1 MIHLSF
7 EMRSGSGSIRKLI
20 DFTAEGY
27 LILDG
32 YYPNESGE
40 ATVNDSFNLLVRGSD
55 SDDLTEKIRAIELAL
70 KYASEHK
77 SGPDGVWVMFAP
89 QDGEDTWQSRIVNG
103 TIFHDSRLS
112 VRWKQQ
118 RSRVQVV
125 IERNPYWETIEPVT
139 LLVDNSAG
147 EAGLT
152 ADIVNHEDAGA
163 GDDFYIEIDD
173 DQVEGV
179 LPTPAIIEFKNTVDS
194 ARTVENLYVAHFA
207 ASEPH
212 NPPTASGLI
221 LEGTGE
227 SDAGC
232 SSGTYKALSWSDE
245 NESQTASWSLAT
257 ADLRQRYYKF
267 VARFKDTFAYTDL
280 WLKIKLLSGSD
291 ILAETRWAL
300 MSASKS
306 LQVIGSIQIPPFRH
320 GNYIDIGNLTVG
332 LYEKRAGGSGTA
344 NLDFLAMMPQDSW
357 RKFGAISGLAYNE
370 TLMDNP
376 VEETLVTASG
386 ANYKVTH
393 MLDEGNPVMLQP
405 GVKNV
410 LYFLH
415 DCDDGSAA
423 IARTATVAVKCH
435 PRRLSV

>member
-7 EMRSGSGSIRKLI
+7 EMRSGSGSTRKLI
-20 DFTAEGY
+20 DFTSAGY

-32 YYPNESGE
+32 YYPNEGDEES
-40 ATVNDSFNLLVRGSD
+40 VNDSFTLLVRGDD
-55 SDDLTEKIRAIELAL
+55 SSDLTEKIRDIELAV
-70 KYASEHK
+70 KFASEHK
-77 SGPDGVWVMFAP
+77 SGPDGVWVLFAP
-89 QDGEDTWQSRIVNG
+89 ENGEDTWQSRILSG
-103 TIFHDSRLS
+103 TVLHDSRLS
-112 VRWKQQ
+112 IRWKQQ
-118 RSRVQVV
+118 KARIQVV
-125 IERNPYWETIEPVT
+125 IERKPYWETVEPLT
-139 LLVDNSAG
+139 LIVDNSAG
-147 EAGLT
+147 DAGLT
-152 ADIVNHEDAGA
+152 ANIVNHEDAGA
-163 GDDFYIEIDD
+163 GDDFYVEIDD
-173 DQVEGV
+173 DQVIGV
-179 LPTPAIIEFKNTVDS
+179 LPTPAIIEYKNTTNDV
-194 ARTVENLYVAHFA
+194 RTLENLLVGHFA

-212 NPPTASGLI
+212 TPPTASGLI
-221 LEGTGE
+221 LEGTGA

-232 SSGTYKALSWSDE
+232 SSGTYKALTWSDE
-245 NESQTASWSLAT
+245 NESQAASWSLAT
-257 ADLRQRYYKF
+257 IDFRQRYYKF
-267 VARFKDTFAYTDL
+267 VARFQSTFAYTDL

-306 LQVIGSIQIPPFRH
+306 LQVIGTIQIPPFRH
-320 GNYIDIGNLTVG
+320 GNYINIGSLTVG
-332 LYEKRAGGSGTA
+332 LYEKRAGGAGTA
-344 NLDFLAMMPQDSW
+344 NLDYLAMMPQDSW

-370 TLMDNP
+370 TLIDNP
-376 VEETLVTASG
+376 VEETLVTAAG
-386 ANYKVTH
+386 ANFKVTH

>member
-139 LLVDNSAG
+139 LIVDNSAE

-152 ADIVNHEDAGA
+152 ADIVNHEDAGG
-163 GDDFYIEIDD
+163 GDDFYVEIDD

-194 ARTVENLYVAHFA
+194 VRTVENLYVAHFA

-212 NPPTASGLI
+212 TPPTASGLI

-245 NESQTASWSLAT
+245 NESQAASWSLAT

-332 LYEKRAGGSGTA
+332 LYEKRAGGAGTA

-376 VEETLVTASG
+376 VEETLVTAAG
-386 ANYKVTH
+386 AAFKVTH